1 MGQIKSFIALSLDG
15 FIASV
20 DGELDW
26 IPQSVRAIPKSL
38 FENASCLLVGA
49 NTYDYLFEHLDGQV
63 YKTKPIYV
71 VSHSDYNIL
80 PNSNISF
87 LTEKPLD
94 AIRRLKQHHEIL
106 VIGSA
111 KLLTELIQLELLDEI
126 TICHIPFFVG
136 KGIGFIG
143 ETFGSY
149 WQLVKCQSNKGAIF
163 ATYNYKKKQDD

>member
-63 YKTKPIYV
+63 YKTKPIFM
-71 VSHSDYNIL
+71 
-80 PNSNISF
+80 SF
-87 LTEKPLD
+87 Y
-94 AIRRLKQHHEIL
+94 
-106 VIGSA
+106 
-111 KLLTELIQLELLDEI
+111 
-126 TICHIPFFVG
+126 IP
-136 KGIGFIG
+136 IIIY
-143 ETFGSY
+143 SPI
-149 WQLVKCQSNKGAIF
+149 AIF
-163 ATYNYKKKQDD
+163 HFLLKNHWMQ

>member
-38 FENASCLLVGA
+38 
-49 NTYDYLFEHLDGQV
+49 LDGQV

-94 AIRRLKQHHEIL
+94 AIRRLKQHYEIL
-106 VIGSA
+106 VIGSG

-126 TICHIPFFVG
+126 TICHIPVFVG

-149 WQLVKCQSNKGAIF
+149 WQLVKCQSNEGAIF

>member
-94 AIRRLKQHHEIL
+94 AIRRLKQHYEIL
-106 VIGSA
+106 VIGS
-111 KLLTELIQLELLDEI
+111 
-126 TICHIPFFVG
+126 G
-136 KGIGFIG
+136 K
-143 ETFGSY
+143 
-149 WQLVKCQSNKGAIF
+149 
-163 ATYNYKKKQDD
+163 